1 MDNSS
6 EWRYAKIIVV
16 MMMTYIE
23 NSYLANQL
31 SRDGNAHVHGL
42 DVLDC
47 VGSFEMNGVRV
58 RVSVALVVFRV
69 CCVFALGLDIRMAK
83 NHAQRHVSGN
93 SPGYNMQ
100 TGGHK

>member
-23 NSYLANQL
+23 NSYLATQL

-58 RVSVALVVFRV
+58 RVSVALVVFWV
-69 CCVFALGLDIRMAK
+69 CCVFVLGLDIYEWRRITHNVM
-83 NHAQRHVSGN
+83 
-93 SPGYNMQ
+93 
-100 TGGHK
+100 

>member
-6 EWRYAKIIVV
+6 ECRYTKIIVV

-23 NSYLANQL
+23 NSYLATQL
-31 SRDGNAHVHGL
+31 SRDGNAHVHGH
-42 DVLDC
+42 DVPDC

-58 RVSVALVVFRV
+58 RVSVALVVFCV
-69 CCVFALGLDIRMAK
+69 CCVFVMGLDIRMAK
-83 NHAQRHVSGN
+83 NHTQCHVSGN

>member
-1 MDNSS
+1 
-6 EWRYAKIIVV
+6 
-16 MMMTYIE
+16 MTYIE
-23 NSYLANQL
+23 NSYLATQL

-42 DVLDC
+42 HVLDC

-69 CCVFALGLDIRMAK
+69 CCGFALGLDIRMAK
-83 NHAQRHVSGN
+83 NHAQRHLSGN
-93 SPGYNMQ
+93 SPGYNIQ

>member
-6 EWRYAKIIVV
+6 ECHYAKTIVI

-23 NSYLANQL
+23 NSYLTSQP

-42 DVLDC
+42 NVSDC
-47 VGSFEMNGVRV
+47 VGSFKMDGVRV
-58 RVSVALVVFRV
+58 RFSVALVVFWV
-69 CCVFALGLDIRMAK
+69 CCVFVKGLDIKIAD
-83 NHAQRHVSGN
+83 NYAQRHVSGN